1 VTIQEI
7 FRTEEV
13 AAATA
18 QSRSKVYLD
27 IKSNLCPSIKIGGRR
42 RITRAQ
48 LDLYVS
54 RLTGEATSVN
64 CQQSNTDR
72 VTVRPFTL
80 VRLAVANRATTPR
93 LVALVSRSTLRP
105 AMRVV
110 RSASRY
116 FATKASAVG
125 CAGVPARSAI
135 RTCRRWRVDWHQAN
149 EPIPTYRP

>member
-1 VTIQEI
+1 LVTIQEI

-54 RLTGEATSVN
+54 RLTGEATS
-64 CQQSNTDR
+64 SDT
-72 VTVRPFTL
+72 
-80 VRLAVANRATTPR
+80 A
-93 LVALVSRSTLRP
+93 
-105 AMRVV
+105 
-110 RSASRY
+110 
-116 FATKASAVG
+116 
-125 CAGVPARSAI
+125 
-135 RTCRRWRVDWHQAN
+135 
-149 EPIPTYRP
+149 